1 MSAVRRND
9 YQKFNSEDFEK
20 MKNLKLKDIEILG
33 DRIISCTIDVGSL
46 GYSYCGVD
54 HWIST
59 YELSEDLKS
68 IISEKDLFYNAR
80 GEVVQYSTMKDG
92 RSAYKNSANGRS
104 FGEQTTS
111 FLLDEEKSSYKSV
124 VKTEVIASEPQPI
137 ANKDLEKQPPIVSAN
152 GNDYLLKY
160 FEEKILK
167 EQLERE
173 NVKLNRTIED
183 RERKIEDRERKI
195 EDLRNE
201 LLKEKIE
208 KEVTT
213 LKDINNDLR
222 KENASLLKLMEAND
236 SKAKKI
242 EYIKIEEKIYKI
254 KI

>member
-1 MSAVRRND
+1 MWACSRND
-9 YQKFNSEDFEK
+9 DQAFTSEDFEK

-68 IISEKDLFYNAR
+68 IISEKDLFYNAY
-80 GEVVQYSTMKDG
+80 GEVIQYSTMKDG

-183 RERKIEDRERKI
+183 RERKIED
-195 EDLRNE
+195 LRNE
-201 LLKEKIE
+201 LLKEKFE
-208 KEVTT
+208 KEVMT
-213 LKDINNDLR
+213 LKEIINDLR

-236 SKAKKI
+236 SKANKI

>member
-1 MSAVRRND
+1 MWACSRND
-9 YQKFNSEDFEK
+9 DQAFTSEDFEK

-68 IISEKDLFYNAR
+68 IISEKDLFYNAY
-80 GEVVQYSTMKDG
+80 GEVIQYSTMKDG

-137 ANKDLEKQPPIVSAN
+137 ANKDLEKQPPIVSEN

-183 RERKIEDRERKI
+183 RERKIED
-195 EDLRNE
+195 LRNE
-201 LLKEKIE
+201 LLKEKFE
-208 KEVTT
+208 KEVMT
-213 LKDINNDLR
+213 LKEIINDLR

-236 SKAKKI
+236 SKANKI